1 MQRILAYIFF
11 VEAMG
16 VTFLYTIYFNCR
28 KEVEKKKGT
37 VDKKKICVDISTKLY
52 KFDKKKRRGGPG
64 TLMRTYYM
72 VSCQVFPS
80 YAWLLTAVG
89 ELCRSA
95 RRPYYVLN

>member
-52 KFDKKKRRGGPG
+52 KFDKKIKKGEAHY
-64 TLMRTYYM
+64 RTPFF
-72 VSCQVFPS
+72 VFSKFVNPD
-80 YAWLLTAVG
+80 V
-89 ELCRSA
+89 E
-95 RRPYYVLN
+95 